1 MPILVT
7 MAGARASA
15 IKLLG
20 LSLLIG
26 IPATAARAQPP
37 QQQQQPTQQT
47 PAPIEEDTA
56 RGIKLYQQGDAKKAI
71 EVLQK
76 VVKNRPADA
85 DAWYYLGL
93 SFKGIGAEGSARLA
107 FEHVVDLRPNFADAL
122 AKLAYTLI
130 LANEP
135 ARALQMAE
143 RAMMAGDRSAEA
155 HYTIAEASLRQDAP
169 EKALEEAEKALKIK
183 PDLLLALLT
192 KGMAHYG
199 LKQYEKAADSFFTL
213 LLMSPNNVDAEA
225 WQIQLEHLRRS
236 AARVKE
242 NQPSTQEAPVLR
254 PSQVTVKA
262 RLLSKPEPQYTEE
275 ARLAGV
281 SGTVVL
287 RAVFSSDGT
296 VKNLFINR
304 WLPFGLTTRAVQA
317 AQRMRFSPATIDGR
331 PVSQYIQIEY
341 NFNLY

>member
-1 MPILVT
+1 M
-7 MAGARASA
+7 MAEARASA
-15 IKLLG
+15 IQLLC
-20 LSLLIG
+20 LFLLIG
-26 IPATAARAQPP
+26 SLTAGARAQQTP
-37 QQQQQPTQQT
+37 QQSPQPQPS
-47 PAPIEEDTA
+47 PAPIQEDTA
-56 RGIKLYQQGDAKKAI
+56 RGIKLYQQGDMEKAI

-76 VVKNRPADA
+76 VVKNRPDDA

-93 SFKGIGAEGSARLA
+93 SFKRIGSEGSARLA
-107 FEHVVDLRPNFADAL
+107 FEHVVDLRPDFADAL

-135 ARALQMAE
+135 ARAVQVAE
-143 RAMMAGDRSAEA
+143 RAMQAGDRSAEA
-155 HYTIAEASLRQDAP
+155 HYAIAEASLRQDAH

-183 PDLLLALLT
+183 PDMLLALLT

-199 LKQYEKAADSFFTL
+199 LKQYDQAADSFFTL

-225 WQIQLEHLRRS
+225 WRIQLEHLRRS
-236 AARVKE
+236 AARAKE
-242 NQPSTQEAPVLR
+242 DQPSPQDKPSVFR

-262 RLLSKPEPQYTEE
+262 RLLSKPEPQYTEA

-296 VKNLFINR
+296 IQNLFINR
-304 WLPFGLTTRAVQA
+304 WLPFGLTTRAVQS
-317 AQRMRFSPATIDGR
+317 AQRMKFSPATIDGR